1 MFLGE
6 HANVNNVINALLWLC
21 SCFYL
26 QVFVVNYFWD
36 FPEFFFFWYRC
47 GWVGCIVSKLF
58 WDFFFFLYLQ
68 GPLHGVFL
76 FAEYGLVL
84 AQKVYIKEIVGN
96 TVAAEEGGLKA
107 GDVILKVNNIRV
119 LENIE
124 SAWI

>member
-1 MFLGE
+1 MGGWGVSYP
-6 HANVNNVINALLWLC
+6 N
-21 SCFYL
+21 
-26 QVFVVNYFWD
+26 
-36 FPEFFFFWYRC
+36 FFW
-47 GWVGCIVSKLF
+47 IFIFL
-58 WDFFFFLYLQ
+58 LYLQ

-124 SAWI
+124 SA